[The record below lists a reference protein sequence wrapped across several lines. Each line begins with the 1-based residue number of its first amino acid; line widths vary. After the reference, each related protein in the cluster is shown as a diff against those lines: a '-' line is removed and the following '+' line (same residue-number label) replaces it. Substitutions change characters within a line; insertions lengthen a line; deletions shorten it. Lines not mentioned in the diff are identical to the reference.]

1 MSQRLITNMDGATLA
16 AALAA
21 QLRGIEDA
29 EGRTL
34 SIATC
39 FFNPEGLHLLG
50 NSLDG
55 IGHIRLL
62 LGVEPEP
69 APLQAPRTP
78 FDPEEPEYTRQ
89 RIQRAL
95 LALQQ
100 ALRHDRDRLPFDLA
114 QTQAI
119 ERLVAFLRS
128 GQLEVRLYRE
138 RFLHAK
144 AFILD
149 GHGLIA
155 GSANLTAAGMT
166 SNLELGVGLQDT
178 PIQATAEHWFERL
191 WEQAEDF
198 DLAAIYAE
206 YLQEIPP
213 WLIFMRVLYCLYG
226 DEVLE
231 EEAQSDEIGLTNFQK
246 HGAWRAMRIID
257 RFGGAMISDG
267 VGLGKTFTSGEI
279 IKRYRERRQRVLL
292 VRPAQLEST
301 WTRFLNRHQLL
312 VDQVSYEGLARD
324 IQLGGESSH
333 HLPNPIAEYALV
345 VIDEAHAYRN
355 PDAPSRAGV
364 LRKVVSHRPDVLL
377 LTATPVNNSLWDLYH
392 LLTFFLRNDAALAEV
407 GVPRLRDRFKEAM
420 RVEPDSL
427 NPDMLF
433 PVIDATTVKRTRNF
447 VRKHYADDLIPG
459 PDGVMAPIQ
468 FPTPVARRVS
478 YALDEAMPGFFDRFA
493 EILMPAQG
501 QPELRMARYQPE
513 RYSDAWDRRLPESAL
528 VGLLRSGLLKR
539 FESSGYAFRRTLE
552 RMIEEH
558 DSFLRLL
565 GRGVVARKSVLQ
577 EVSAGMDS
585 EDLQDVLDAWPESHE
600 STEGFNVDD
609 LEQDVEKDIGLLSE
623 MRDRVLALKAADSP
637 KMHALVEELACIV
650 AEAEDEAIDEEDFRG
665 KRKVLIFSTFAETIE
680 WFRDELTRRMAD
692 DDRLL
697 MYRGRVASVIGN
709 HSQGGVSREEAAWG
723 FAPRSTEAPPGR
735 EADRFDLLLTTDV
748 LAEGVNL
755 QEARHIINLDMPWNP
770 MRLVQRHGRVDRIN
784 SPHDRVYLRTFFP
797 DSGLDELLGL
807 EERIVS
813 KLAQAAAAIG
823 LDDLPIEGGDLDTP
837 DLVFSETRDEI
848 KRLYNEDE
856 TIFERGGTKAAAQTG
871 EEYRH
876 ALRQALNGPNGDLI
890 PTLPFKMGSG
900 LARGDT
906 RGWVFCAS
914 VGWGERA
921 RYFLRFVPADDS
933 LSIVSNMAHCL
944 RLLECDPDETRVLPP
959 EMARGAY
966 DGWSRAQ
973 ESVLDAWMFEC
984 DPANLQP
991 KIPKANREAADFL
1004 RAHAPRDGDDSKMR
1018 RLIASVESPWPE
1030 RAQKELRQSIRDESL
1045 SVADRLQRLIET
1057 IEASGI
1063 EPPVIPEPLPPISE
1077 SDIALVCWMAIVPTQ

>member
-1 MSQRLITNMDGATLA
+1 MSQKLITNQAGSTLA
-16 AALAA
+16 AALSE
-21 QLRGIEDA
+21 QLRQTDDVDEL
-29 EGRTL
+29 TL

-50 NSLDG
+50 KSLDSVG
-55 IGHIRLL
+55 RIRLL

-69 APLQAPRTP
+69 EPLQSPRTP
-78 FDPEEPEYTRQ
+78 FDPEEPEYTRRQ
-89 RIQRAL
+89 IRKAVY
-95 LALQQ
+95 ALQQ

-114 QTQAI
+114 QNQAI

-128 GQLEVRLYRE
+128 GQLEARLFRE
-138 RFLHAK
+138 QFLHAK
-144 AFILD
+144 AFILE

-166 SNLELGVGLQDT
+166 SNLELGVGLRES
-178 PIQATAEHWFERL
+178 PIQPDAEAWFERL
-191 WEQAEDF
+191 WEDAEEF
-198 DLAAIYAE
+198 DLAAIYEE
-206 YLQEIPP
+206 YLQEVPP

-231 EEAQSDEIGLTNFQK
+231 EEAESDEIGLTNFQK
-246 HGAWRAMRIID
+246 HGAWRALRLID
-257 RFGGAMISDG
+257 RLGGAMVSDG
-267 VGLGKTFTSGEI
+267 VGLGKTFTAGEI
-279 IKRYRERRQRVLL
+279 IKRYRDRRQRVLL
-292 VRPAQLEST
+292 VRPAQLNST
-301 WTRFLNRHQLL
+301 WSRFLNRHQLL
-312 VDQVSYEGLARD
+312 VDQVSFEGLARD
-324 IQLGGESSH
+324 AQLGGDSS
-333 HLPNPIAEYALV
+333 HLPNPLAEYALV
-345 VIDEAHAYRN
+345 VVDEAHAYRN

-364 LRKVVSHRPDVLL
+364 MRKVVSHRPDVLL
-377 LTATPVNNSLWDLYH
+377 LTATPINNSLWDLYH
-392 LLTFFLRNDAALAEV
+392 LLTYFLRNDAALAEV
-407 GVPRLRDRFKEAM
+407 GVPRLRELFKEAM

-447 VRKHYADDLIPG
+447 VRKYYADDLIPG

-468 FPTPVARRVS
+468 FPRPVAKRVT
-478 YALDEAMPGFFDRFA
+478 YALGEAMPGFFSRFA
-493 EILMPAQG
+493 DILMPAEG
-501 QPELRMARYQPE
+501 SPELRMARYQPE
-513 RYSDAWDRRLPESAL
+513 RYSDSWDRRLPESAL

-552 RMIEEH
+552 RMIAEH
-558 DSFLRLL
+558 HTFIELL
-565 GRGVVARKSVLQ
+565 ERGIVARKSVLQ
-577 EVSAGMDS
+577 EVSPGLEE
-585 EDLQDVLDAWPESHE
+585 EDLQEVLDAWPESHE
-600 STEGFNVDD
+600 STDGFDVDSMRA
-609 LEQDVEKDIGLLSE
+609 DVERDIHLLTE
-623 MRDRVLALKAADSP
+623 MRDRVYALRSEDSP
-637 KMHALVEELACIV
+637 KMHALVDELAEIV
-650 AEAEDEAIDEEDFRG
+650 AEAQADALDDEDFRS

-680 WFRDELTRRMAD
+680 WFREELKRRMAA
-692 DDRLL
+692 DDRLAV
-697 MYRGRVASVIGN
+697 YRKRMASVIGN
-709 HSQGGVSREEAAWG
+709 ETQDGVSREEAEWG

-735 EADRFDLLLTTDV
+735 DADRFDLLLCTDV

-755 QEARHIINLDMPWNP
+755 QDARHIINLDMPWNP
-770 MRLVQRHGRVDRIN
+770 MRLVQRHGRIDRIN
-784 SPHDRVYLRTFFP
+784 SPHERVFLRTFFP

-807 EERIVS
+807 EERIVG

-823 LDDLPIEGGDLDTP
+823 LDDLPIDGGDINAP
-837 DLVFSETRDEI
+837 ELVFSETREEI
-848 KRLYNEDE
+848 ERLYNEDG

-906 RGWVFCAS
+906 PGWVFCAS

-921 RYFLRFVPADDS
+921 RYFLRFVPVDES
-933 LSIVSNMAHCL
+933 LPIMEDMARCL
-944 RLLECDPDETRVLPP
+944 RLLECEEDEARVLPA
-959 EMARGAY
+959 EMIQGAY
-966 DGWSRAQ
+966 DGWRRAQ
-973 ESVLDAWMFEC
+973 VSVLDAWLFEC

-1004 RAHAPRDGDDSKMR
+1004 REHAPRDEEDGKMR

-1030 RAQKELRQSIRDESL
+1030 RAQKELRRTLRDDSL
-1045 SVADRLQRLIET
+1045 PVPEKLEQLKAT

-1077 SDIALVCWMAIVPTQ
+1077 EDISLVCWMAVVPVA